1 MRISTITIIAAL
13 ALAVSG
19 PALAQK
25 AQKRTTAYGAPI
37 ENYEACETKAHAQ
50 GMPHGQVGH
59 AEFVRECMGKRPG
72 NANRAISGN

>member
-1 MRISTITIIAAL
+1 MRILAFAIVG
-13 ALAVSG
+13 ALAVGISV
-19 PALAQK
+19 PASAAKK
-25 AQKRTTAYGAPI
+25 AATPSASTV
-37 ENYEACETKAHAQ
+37 ESYEACETKAHAL